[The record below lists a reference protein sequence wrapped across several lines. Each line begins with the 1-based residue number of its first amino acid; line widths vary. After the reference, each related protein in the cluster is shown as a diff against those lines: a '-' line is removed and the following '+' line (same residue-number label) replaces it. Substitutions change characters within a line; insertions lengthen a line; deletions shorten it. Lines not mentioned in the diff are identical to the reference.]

1 MTSLRPFVRPV
12 LSFLL
17 LGACQVPPGET
28 VGDIPGD
35 DDGDDSTGEIDDGPP
50 TTGSNDTNDAP
61 PDPVYDCE
69 PADPSACPMGQKCSA
84 LSDGG
89 AQNHY
94 QCVADDGE
102 LLPYDPCIPAPGNG
116 QDGCGGGTVCLGYGE
131 DDLGSGRCFRGCRND
146 ADCEPGVCVTSPY
159 SGTTY
164 CAENCDPLVGQCPPG
179 LGCRQTEDRFACEMT
194 LSDDVGGAGDPC
206 FGFRGCANTL
216 ACMPG
221 ELVPGCSSSAC
232 CTATCTTDGPADQCA
247 APAICASMFNEPAP
261 EFELIGA
268 CFVPA

>member
-1 MTSLRPFVRPV
+1 MTSLRSLVRPV

-17 LGACQVPPGET
+17 LGACQIPPGET
-28 VGDIPGD
+28 IGDIPGD
-35 DDGDDSTGEIDDGPP
+35 DDGDDSTGPIDDGPP

-69 PADPSACPMGQKCSA
+69 PADPAACPSGQKCTA
-84 LSDGG
+84 LSEGG

-102 LLPYDPCIPAPGNG
+102 LLPYDPCVPAPGNG
-116 QDGCGGGTVCLGYGE
+116 QDGCGGGTVCLGYSE
-131 DDLGSGRCFRGCRND
+131 DDLGSGRCFKGCRND
-146 ADCEPGVCVTSPY
+146 DI
-159 SGTTY
+159 
-164 CAENCDPLVGQCPPG
+164 G
-179 LGCRQTEDRFACEMT
+179 LEGE
-194 LSDDVGGAGDPC
+194 PC

-221 ELVPGCSSSAC
+221 ELVPGCTSSAC
-232 CTATCTTDGPADQCA
+232 CTNTCTTDGPVDQCA
-247 APAICASMFNEPAP
+247 APAICASMFNTPAP